1 MLPTLDARLAAAAE
15 LVRPGQPV
23 ADIGCDHGKLTA
35 VLAASGR
42 YPKVIGADLR
52 PGPLSKARQTLEHAN
67 CQDRAELRL
76 GDGLS
81 VLSAGEVGSIVLA
94 GVSAQTTWE
103 ILEKAPWVF
112 TVGGPRIIMIP
123 ATRHSELRRWLW
135 THGFAFVADRP
146 VQAAGRWYAV
156 MAAEYTGERHE
167 PTFSECLL
175 GGTGSCPSW
184 KNRPSDRPHLL
195 HDREPCDRSKRPRL
209 LAGKGLQGR
218 GLILPADTCK
228 IQVSWGIV

>member
-52 PGPLSKARQTLEHAN
+52 PSPLSKARQTLEHAN

-94 GVSAQTTWE
+94 G
-103 ILEKAPWVF
+103 
-112 TVGGPRIIMIP
+112 GPD
-123 ATRHSELRRWLW
+123 H
-135 THGFAFVADRP
+135 
-146 VQAAGRWYAV
+146 
-156 MAAEYTGERHE
+156 
-167 PTFSECLL
+167 L
-175 GGTGSCPSW
+175 GDP
-184 KNRPSDRPHLL
+184 
-195 HDREPCDRSKRPRL
+195 
-209 LAGKGLQGR
+209 GKGSVGVY
-218 GLILPADTCK
+218 GGWAADHHDPGYPS
-228 IQVSWGIV
+228 Q

>member
-135 THGFAFVADRP
+135 AHGFAFVADRP

-156 MAAEYTGERHE
+156 MNARYTGACRE
-167 PTFSECLL
+167 PDGLECLCGLTNGQPGCGDYYAQQNAKLKKYRL
-175 GGTGSCPSW
+175 G
-184 KNRPSDRPHLL
+184 
-195 HDREPCDRSKRPRL
+195 
-209 LAGKGLQGR
+209 
-218 GLILPADTCK
+218 LPAGQEAEAVDALIKQMEELSCR
-228 IQVSWGIV
+228 